1 MVKFAPVPSTFQ
13 TQRFGQ
19 YTLTARL
26 GRGGMADVFR
36 ARREGAAGFE
46 RTVVV
51 KKILGGHTEDPA
63 FVEMFINEAKIAARL
78 THPNIVQVHE
88 LGEENGEFFIV
99 MEYVRGRDLLRLL
112 RALAEQSPESPAV
125 PPLAAGYIAREVC
138 RGLGHAH
145 ELTDEQGTARPIV
158 HRDVSPQNIM
168 LSYDG
173 HVKLVDFGIA
183 KALDTMKDETRTG
196 ALKGKFAYMA
206 PELLEGQSPGAQADI
221 FSTGVVLHEMLTGR
235 RLFKGPTDYE
245 TLQKVQ
251 NQRIPAPSQWNRKV
265 PPELDAIVLQA
276 LDRDRARRYARAAH
290 FARDLDVFLQ
300 AQRFT
305 VEDMA
310 ELMARIFPV
319 ELRDLE
325 VSSENSASVH
335 DSTPSPPSRGGTP
348 SLQRSQGRLR
358 PKAPRAPRP
367 PRAWPLWA
375 VSATLLVGVGLVL
388 ATPLWRHAQVEPRT
402 ISVAQSE
409 LTPHVEV
416 VRQPD
421 PPPTLPAGAGPI
433 YLDSEP
439 AGAQVFE
446 GPKLLGTAP
455 MTLPVERG
463 GSRVITLV
471 HAGYD
476 DLSYTVQS
484 GDAPSLTLRLSHKK
498 PAVHHATTTTQAT
511 PSTKDKKGRP
521 RSDSVDDGTPAP
533 RVPQV
538 TPIDD

>member
-1 MVKFAPVPSTFQ
+1 MPGIFQ

-19 YTLTARL
+19 YTLTAKL

-88 LGEENGEFFIV
+88 LGEENGEFYIV

-145 ELTDEQGTARPIV
+145 ELTDDQGTARPIV

-168 LSYDG
+168 ISYDG

-251 NQRIPAPSQWNRKV
+251 NQRIPPPSQWNRKV

-276 LDRDRARRYARAAH
+276 LDRDRAKRYARAAH

-325 VSSENSASVH
+325 VA
-335 DSTPSPPSRGGTP
+335 
-348 SLQRSQGRLR
+348 
-358 PKAPRAPRP
+358 
-367 PRAWPLWA
+367 
-375 VSATLLVGVGLVL
+375 
-388 ATPLWRHAQVEPRT
+388 
-402 ISVAQSE
+402 
-409 LTPHVEV
+409 
-416 VRQPD
+416 
-421 PPPTLPAGAGPI
+421 
-433 YLDSEP
+433 
-439 AGAQVFE
+439 
-446 GPKLLGTAP
+446 
-455 MTLPVERG
+455 
-463 GSRVITLV
+463 
-471 HAGYD
+471 
-476 DLSYTVQS
+476 
-484 GDAPSLTLRLSHKK
+484 
-498 PAVHHATTTTQAT
+498 
-511 PSTKDKKGRP
+511 
-521 RSDSVDDGTPAP
+521 
-533 RVPQV
+533 
-538 TPIDD
+538 

>member
-1 MVKFAPVPSTFQ
+1 M
-13 TQRFGQ
+13 QRFGQ

-88 LGEENGEFFIV
+88 LGEENGEFYIV

-112 RALAEQSPESPAV
+112 RALAEQSPEQPAV
-125 PPLAAGYIAREVC
+125 PPLVAAYIAREVC

-158 HRDVSPQNIM
+158 HRDISPQNIM

-206 PELLEGQSPGAQADI
+206 PEILEGGASGAQADI

-251 NQRIPAPSQWNRKV
+251 NQRVPAPSQWNKNV
-265 PPELDAIVLQA
+265 PPELDAIVLQS
-276 LDRDRARRYARAAH
+276 LDRDRSRRYTRAAH

-300 AQRFT
+300 ARRFT

-310 ELMARIFPV
+310 ELMARVFPV
-319 ELRDLE
+319 ELRDLD
-325 VSSENSASVH
+325 VSSEARPVAA
-335 DSTPSPPSRGGTP
+335 DSESSLPSRGGGTP
-348 SLQRSQGRLR
+348 SLARSQGR
-358 PKAPRAPRP
+358 PVPQP
-367 PRAWPLWA
+367 PRQRIVWMVAGF
-375 VSATLLVGVGLVL
+375 LLIGVAIAL
-388 ATPLWRHAQVEPRT
+388 AAPFLRKPPAEVRT
-402 ISVAQSE
+402 VSVADSE
-409 LTPHVEV
+409 SVPHVDV
-416 VRQPD
+416 VREPE
-421 PPPTLPAGAGPI
+421 PTLPAGAGPI
-433 YLDSEP
+433 LLDSDP
-439 AGAQVFE
+439 AGAQVYE

-455 MTLPVERG
+455 MSLPVVRG
-463 GSRVITLV
+463 GSRSITLA
-471 HAGYD
+471 HPGYD
-476 DLSYTVQS
+476 DLNYTVQS
-484 GDAPSLTLRLSHKK
+484 GDAPALTLRLVKRRHEPPHRSAA
-498 PAVHHATTTTQAT
+498 PPPTSVAATR
-511 PSTKDKKGRP
+511 PSTKDKKGKP
-521 RSDSVDDGTPAP
+521 RTDSVDDGTAQP